1 MNLIMENQFDYER
14 EKQKLEQEKLDL
26 KNFQKEQEYNLERES
41 DILIQFQESLLTNK
55 FFKAKKNYKDEN
67 NLSEL
72 ESIKFLYDNKLKN
85 LSLQLNQLK
94 EEREFFYKY
103 RDDANLLL
111 EKQIKNIDIEIIVHD
126 KKKLEVLKK
135 LINLEEKEK
144 EIINRISQYEEK
156 KNDLTNS
163 YNKVLETDNENKIR
177 TIELNDMLKELDKR
191 KFEIEKLN
199 ISLKNKLNETK
210 NEKEIIEKEKLFIEA
225 KKNNLLLKLE
235 SIDLKGKEF
244 IEGKNIEEK
253 EKNWQTQKE
262 KFFYETFNGN
272 FMNPLNKSKS
282 VNYFSNKGKDFS
294 KTDDFI

>member
-1 MNLIMENQFDYER
+1 MENQFIYER
-14 EKQKLEQEKLDL
+14 EKQKLEQEKLEL

-55 FFKAKKNYKDEN
+55 FFKAEKNYKDEN

-94 EEREFFYKY
+94 EDRELFYKY
-103 RDDANLLL
+103 RDDANILL
-111 EKQIKNIDIEIIVHD
+111 EKQLKDIDIEIVVHD

-163 YNKVLETDNENKIR
+163 YNKVLETENENKMR
-177 TIELNDMLKELDKR
+177 AIELNDMLKELDKR
-191 KFEIEKLN
+191 KFEIEKLKQ
-199 ISLKNKLNETK
+199 SLKNKLNETK
-210 NEKEIIEKEKLFIEA
+210 NENEIIEKEKLFIEA
-225 KKNNLLLKLE
+225 KKNNLLLTLE

-262 KFFYETFNGN
+262 KFFYQTFNGN
-272 FMNPLNKSKS
+272 FMNPLNDSKRGK
-282 VNYFSNKGKDFS
+282 YFSNKGKNFS